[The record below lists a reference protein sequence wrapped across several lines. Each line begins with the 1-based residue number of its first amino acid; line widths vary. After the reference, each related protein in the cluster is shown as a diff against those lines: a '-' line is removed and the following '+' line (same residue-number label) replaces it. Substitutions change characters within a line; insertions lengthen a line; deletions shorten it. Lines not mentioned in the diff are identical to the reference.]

1 MDVSERRH
9 FDVFLETWRAFA
21 VAAVPSMLGSV
32 WATGRVGATLSP
44 IDLAEW
50 ALLIALLTVVGS
62 VSQFGIKPGYMQ
74 EVSDRGGE
82 HRHAAL
88 RAALLM
94 VGVSGIAAGV
104 IVAGLLYVLSMHG
117 HWHNVAVLPWLP
129 LYGLLANVG
138 MMFHTDLRILGGA
151 RVLAIIAIVTFPL
164 FVATLEFLLWV
175 GSDPLAAFFA
185 TQCAL
190 ALLVAALLAARSGV
204 LQASGIDARF
214 LRRALLMG
222 LPVMGGLLA
231 KYVADFAVSGT
242 FRWGVDTVSAGGYGL
257 AVRVTEPLMILYIG
271 SFQMAWGAH
280 VYGWIKE
287 SPRGDLVAQHAA
299 RSWWLAAVGL
309 PLGFVIAWL
318 IILATDIAANDH
330 VATDRT
336 SEAVVAWWFIAM
348 MISRTLAFGM
358 ASAMGFGQTLQ
369 RNYRMGMRY
378 ALIEM
383 LLSVTL
389 LPFTAVVLGAKTA
402 AAVAAVIPWLT
413 VWRLRAMSR
422 VTVVAS
428 SVPPAPS
435 SSAHPG

>member
-1 MDVSERRH
+1 MDASERRH
-9 FDVFLETWRAFA
+9 FYDFLGTWRAFA

-32 WATGRVGATLSP
+32 WATGRLGASMSP

-50 ALLIALLTVVGS
+50 ALLVALLTVVGS
-62 VSQFGIKPGYMQ
+62 ISQFGIKPGYMQ

-88 RAALLM
+88 RAALLT
-94 VGVSGIAAGV
+94 VGTSGVAAGA
-104 IVAGLLYVLSMHG
+104 IVAGLLYVLSTYG

-129 LYGLLANVG
+129 LYGLLANLG

-151 RVLAIIAIVTFPL
+151 RVLAMIAIVTFPL
-164 FVATLEFLLWV
+164 FVALLEFMLWL

-185 TQCAL
+185 TQCAVS
-190 ALLVAALLAARSGV
+190 LLVAALLAARSGV
-204 LQASGIDARF
+204 LRAKGFDGRF
-214 LRRALLMG
+214 LRRALVMG

-231 KYVADFAVSGT
+231 KYVADFAVSAT
-242 FRWGVDTVSAGGYGL
+242 FRWGVDKVSAGGYGL
-257 AVRVTEPLMILYIG
+257 AVRVTEPLMMLYIG

-287 SPRGDLVAQHAA
+287 SPSGSLVAQHSA
-299 RSWWLAAVGL
+299 RSWWLAGVGV
-309 PLGFVIAWL
+309 PLGISVAWIIIAV
-318 IILATDIAANDH
+318 TDAASD
-330 VATDRT
+330 
-336 SEAVVAWWFIAM
+336 SSVAWWFVAM

-358 ASAMGFGQTLQ
+358 ASTMGFGQTLQ
-369 RNYRMGMRY
+369 RNYRTGMRY

-383 LLSVTL
+383 LLSVAL
-389 LPFTAVVLGAKTA
+389 LPITAVSLGAETA

-422 VTVVAS
+422 VTVAAS
-428 SVPPAPS
+428 SVPRAPS

>member
-1 MDVSERRH
+1 MDASERRH
-9 FDVFLETWRAFA
+9 LHDFLGTWRAFA
-21 VAAVPSMLGSV
+21 IAALPAMLGSV
-32 WATGRVGATLSP
+32 WATGRLGASMSP

-50 ALLIALLTVVGS
+50 ALLVALLTVIGS
-62 VSQFGIKPGYMQ
+62 ISQFGIKPGYMQ

-88 RAALLM
+88 RAALLT
-94 VGVSGIAAGV
+94 VGTSGVAAGV
-104 IVAGLLYVLSMHG
+104 IVAGLLCALSSYG

-129 LYGLLANVG
+129 LYGLLANLG

-151 RVLAIIAIVTFPL
+151 RVLAILAIATFPL
-164 FVATLEFLLWV
+164 FVAVLEFMLWF
-175 GSDPLAAFFA
+175 GTDPLAAFFA
-185 TQCAL
+185 TQCVVS
-190 ALLVAALLAARSGV
+190 LLVTALLAARSGV
-204 LQASGIDARF
+204 LQAKGIDGRF
-214 LRRALLMG
+214 LRRALVMG

-242 FRWGVDTVSAGGYGL
+242 FRWGVDEASAGGYGL
-257 AVRVTEPLMILYIG
+257 AVRVTEPLMMLYVG

-287 SPRGDLVAQHAA
+287 SPNGGLVAQHSA
-299 RSWWLAAVGL
+299 RSWWLAGVGI
-309 PLGFVIAWL
+309 PLGFLVAW
-318 IILATDIAANDH
+318 IIIIATDPA
-330 VATDRT
+330 
-336 SEAVVAWWFIAM
+336 SSSSMAWWFIAM

-369 RNYRMGMRY
+369 RNYRVGMRY

-389 LPFTAVVLGAKTA
+389 LPTTAALGGAATA
-402 AAVAAVIPWLT
+402 AALAAVIPWLT

-422 VTVVAS
+422 LTVAAS

-435 SSAHPG
+435 SSGHPG

>member
-1 MDVSERRH
+1 MDASERRH
-9 FDVFLETWRAFA
+9 FYDFLGTWRAFA

-32 WATGRVGATLSP
+32 WATGRLGASMSP

-50 ALLIALLTVVGS
+50 ALLVALLTVVGS
-62 VSQFGIKPGYMQ
+62 ISQFGIKPGYMQ

-88 RAALLM
+88 RAALLT
-94 VGVSGIAAGV
+94 VGASGVAAGA
-104 IVAGLLYVLSMHG
+104 IVAGLLYVLSTYG

-129 LYGLLANVG
+129 LYGLLANLG

-151 RVLAIIAIVTFPL
+151 RVLAMIAIVTFPL
-164 FVATLEFLLWV
+164 FVASLEFMLWL

-185 TQCAL
+185 THCAVS
-190 ALLVAALLAARSGV
+190 LLVAALLAARSGV
-204 LQASGIDARF
+204 LQAEGFDGRF
-214 LRRALLMG
+214 LRRALVMG

-242 FRWGVDTVSAGGYGL
+242 FRWGVDEVSAGGYGL
-257 AVRVTEPLMILYIG
+257 AVRVTEPLMMLYIG

-287 SPRGDLVAQHAA
+287 SPSGSLVAQHSA
-299 RSWWLAAVGL
+299 RSWWLAGVGV
-309 PLGFVIAWL
+309 PLGFSVAWIIIAVSDP
-318 IILATDIAANDH
+318 ASD
-330 VATDRT
+330 
-336 SEAVVAWWFIAM
+336 SSVAWWFVAM

-358 ASAMGFGQTLQ
+358 ASTMGFGQTLQ

-383 LLSVTL
+383 LLSVAL
-389 LPFTAVVLGAKTA
+389 LPITAVSLGAETA

-422 VTVVAS
+422 VTVAAS
-428 SVPPAPS
+428 SVPRAPS

>member
-1 MDVSERRH
+1 MDASAGRH
-9 FDVFLETWRAFA
+9 LHDFLGTWRAFA
-21 VAAVPSMLGSV
+21 VAAVPAMLGSV
-32 WATGRVGATLSP
+32 WATGRLGASMSP

-62 VSQFGIKPGYMQ
+62 ISQFGIKPGYMQ

-88 RAALLM
+88 RAALLT
-94 VGVSGIAAGV
+94 VGASGIAAGV
-104 IVAGLLYVLSMHG
+104 IVAGLLYALSTYG

-151 RVLAIIAIVTFPL
+151 RVLAMIAIVTFPL
-164 FVATLEFLLWV
+164 FVAVLELMLWL

-185 TQCAL
+185 TQCAIS
-190 ALLVAALLAARSGV
+190 LLVAALLALRSGV
-204 LQASGIDARF
+204 LQATGVDSRF
-214 LRRALLMG
+214 LRRALVMG

-231 KYVADFAVSGT
+231 KYVADLAVSGT
-242 FRWGVDTVSAGGYGL
+242 FRWGVDAASAGGYGL
-257 AVRVTEPLMILYIG
+257 AVRVTEPLMMLYIG

-287 SPRGDLVAQHAA
+287 SPSGDLVARHSA
-299 RSWWLAAVGL
+299 RAWWLAAVGI
-309 PLGFVIAWL
+309 PLGILLAGM
-318 IILATDIAANDH
+318 IITATDPTAQSWAG
-330 VATDRT
+330 
-336 SEAVVAWWFIAM
+336 WWFIAM

-389 LPFTAVVLGAKTA
+389 LPITAVFVGAETA

-422 VTVVAS
+422 LTVAALS
-428 SVPPAPS
+428 APRAPS

>member
-1 MDVSERRH
+1 MDASERRH
-9 FDVFLETWRAFA
+9 LQDFLDTWRAFA
-21 VAAVPSMLGSV
+21 VAALPSMLGSV
-32 WATGRVGATLSP
+32 WATGRLGASMSS

-50 ALLIALLTVVGS
+50 ALLVALLTIVGS
-62 VSQFGIKPGYMQ
+62 ISQFGIKPGYMQ

-82 HRHAAL
+82 HRYAAL
-88 RAALLM
+88 RAALVT
-94 VGVSGIAAGV
+94 VGASGVVAGA
-104 IVAGLLYVLSMHG
+104 IVAGLLYGLAAYG

-129 LYGLLANVG
+129 VYGLLANLG

-151 RVLAIIAIVTFPL
+151 RVLAIIAIATFPL
-164 FVATLEFLLWV
+164 FVAALELMLWL

-185 TQCAL
+185 TQCAIS
-190 ALLVAALLAARSGV
+190 LLVVALLAARSGV
-204 LQASGIDARF
+204 LQATGMDGRF
-214 LRRALLMG
+214 LRRALVMG

-242 FRWGVDTVSAGGYGL
+242 FRWGVDEASAGGYGL
-257 AVRVTEPLMILYIG
+257 SVRVTEPLMMLYIG

-287 SPRGDLVAQHAA
+287 SPSGGLVAQHSA
-299 RSWWLAAVGL
+299 RSWWLAGMGL
-309 PLGFVIAWL
+309 PLGFLVAWL
-318 IILATDIAANDH
+318 IIIVTDPT
-330 VATDRT
+330 TDT
-336 SEAVVAWWFIAM
+336 SMAWWFIAM
-348 MISRTLAFGM
+348 MVSRTLAFGM

-389 LPFTAVVLGAKTA
+389 LPITAVLVGAKTA

-422 VTVVAS
+422 LTVAAS

-435 SSAHPG
+435 SSARPR

>member
-1 MDVSERRH
+1 MDASERRH
-9 FDVFLETWRAFA
+9 FYDFLGTWRAFA

-32 WATGRVGATLSP
+32 WATGRLGASMSP

-50 ALLIALLTVVGS
+50 ALLVALLTVVGS
-62 VSQFGIKPGYMQ
+62 ISQFGIKPGYMQ

-88 RAALLM
+88 RAALLT
-94 VGVSGIAAGV
+94 VGASGVAAGA
-104 IVAGLLYVLSMHG
+104 IVAGLLYVLSTYG

-129 LYGLLANVG
+129 LYGLLANLG

-151 RVLAIIAIVTFPL
+151 RVLAMIAIVTFPL
-164 FVATLEFLLWV
+164 FVALLEFMLWL

-185 TQCAL
+185 TQCAVS
-190 ALLVAALLAARSGV
+190 LLVAALLAARSGV
-204 LQASGIDARF
+204 LQAKGFDGRF
-214 LRRALLMG
+214 LRRALVMG

-231 KYVADFAVSGT
+231 KYVADFAVSAT
-242 FRWGVDTVSAGGYGL
+242 FRWGVDEVSAGGYGL
-257 AVRVTEPLMILYIG
+257 AVRVTEPLMMLYIG

-287 SPRGDLVAQHAA
+287 SPSGSLVAQHSA
-299 RSWWLAAVGL
+299 RSWWLAGVGV
-309 PLGFVIAWL
+309 PLGFSVAWIIIAVSDP
-318 IILATDIAANDH
+318 ASD
-330 VATDRT
+330 
-336 SEAVVAWWFIAM
+336 SSVAWWFVAM

-358 ASAMGFGQTLQ
+358 ASTMGFGQTLQ

-383 LLSVTL
+383 LLSVAL
-389 LPFTAVVLGAKTA
+389 LPITAVSLGAETA

-422 VTVVAS
+422 VTVAAS
-428 SVPPAPS
+428 SVPRAPS

>member
-1 MDVSERRH
+1 MDTSEQRH
-9 FDVFLETWRAFA
+9 LRDFLGTWRAFA

-32 WATGRVGATLSP
+32 WATGRLGTSMSS

-50 ALLIALLTVVGS
+50 ALLVALLTVVGS
-62 VSQFGIKPGYMQ
+62 ISQFGIKPGYMQ

-88 RAALLM
+88 RAALLT
-94 VGVSGIAAGV
+94 VGVSGVVAGT
-104 IVAGLLYVLSMHG
+104 IVAGLLYALSAYG

-129 LYGLLANVG
+129 LYGLLANLG

-151 RVLAIIAIVTFPL
+151 KVLAMIAMATFPL
-164 FVATLEFLLWV
+164 FVALLELMLWL

-190 ALLVAALLAARSGV
+190 SLLVAALLAVRSGV
-204 LQASGIDARF
+204 LQARGVDSRF
-214 LRRALLMG
+214 LRRALVMG

-242 FRWGVDTVSAGGYGL
+242 FRWGVDEVSAGGYGL
-257 AVRVTEPLMILYIG
+257 AVRVTEPLMMLYIG

-287 SPRGDLVAQHAA
+287 SPSGGLVAQHSA
-299 RSWWLAAVGL
+299 RSWWLAGL
-309 PLGFVIAWL
+309 GVPLGFFVAW
-318 IILATDIAANDH
+318 IIIAATGPSPD
-330 VATDRT
+330 
-336 SEAVVAWWFIAM
+336 SSIGWWFITM
-348 MISRTLAFGM
+348 MVSRTIAFGM

-383 LLSVTL
+383 FLSVTL
-389 LPFTAVVLGAKTA
+389 LPVTAVFAGAETA
-402 AAVAAVIPWLT
+402 AVVAAVIPWLT

-422 VTVVAS
+422 LTVAAL

-435 SSAHPG
+435 SSAHPR

>member
-9 FDVFLETWRAFA
+9 FDEFLGTWRAFA

-32 WATGRVGATLSP
+32 WATARLGATLAP

-50 ALLIALLTVVGS
+50 ALLVALLTVVGS

-74 EVSDRGGE
+74 EVSDRGGA

-94 VGVSGIAAGV
+94 VGLSGVAAGA
-104 IVAGLLYVLSMHG
+104 IVAGLLYVLSMQG
-117 HWHNVAVLPWLP
+117 HWHNIAVLPWLP

-151 RVLAIIAIVTFPL
+151 RVLAIIAVVTFPL
-164 FVATLEFLLWV
+164 FVAVLECLLWL

-190 ALLVAALLAARSGV
+190 SLLVAALLAMRSGV
-204 LQASGIDARF
+204 LQASGMDARF

-222 LPVMGGLLA
+222 LPVMAGLLA

-242 FRWGVDTVSAGGYGL
+242 FRWGVDEVSAGGYGL
-257 AVRVTEPLMILYIG
+257 AVRVTEPLMMLYIG

-287 SPRGDLVAQHAA
+287 SPRGDLVAQHSA

-318 IILATDIAANDH
+318 IISATDLATADIAAID
-330 VATDRT
+330 DG
-336 SEAVVAWWFIAM
+336 WWFIAM

-369 RNYRMGMRY
+369 RNYRTGMRY

-389 LPFTAVVLGAKTA
+389 LPLAAVVLGAKTA
-402 AAVAAVIPWLT
+402 ATVAAVIPWLT

-422 VTVVAS
+422 VTVAAS